1 MDTLVPKFTSSGKVP
16 KQNNGRINDEIP
28 LIKQPHGGALK
39 ARGTPG
45 NTGGGRPKDRIKAA
59 LTADLEEGL
68 KQLGEALRDNKLTV
82 TEKQRHIEMSLRY
95 TLPVPKAGYDNTH
108 QVRCVSIDAELV
120 KPALQIRRSMQT
132 DRTRASL
139 RHACRSSLT

>member
-1 MDTLVPKFTSSGKVP
+1 MTSVPKR
-16 KQNNGRINDEIP
+16 NNGRINDEIP

-95 TLPVPKAGYDNTH
+95 TLPVPKAGYDKDLVDRLWEATALVLDQVADGESLAAEIQNGWVPILARKMMANT
-108 QVRCVSIDAELV
+108 
-120 KPALQIRRSMQT
+120 
-132 DRTRASL
+132 
-139 RHACRSSLT
+139 